1 MRYDPNKYEEK
12 YLNWK
17 KSKKLKDISKKNS
30 KILIEFLTDMEQGY
44 NVGRAGNRSY
54 SRLLNLKQRMR
65 WMMSLMEIHYKK
77 DCVIDFFNIKMR
89 KGKIKNRYGKP
100 YSSIPDYANVF
111 KSFWHWYQKRE
122 DDKDN
127 VVKDLTRFIDISP
140 MKTNTFVYLTIDD
153 VKKIAN
159 ASKFYYK
166 TLMWF
171 MFDSGIRSPT
181 ELMNVRCSDLEQ
193 MKDSN
198 NFELNI
204 RDEVS
209 KTFGRRIK
217 LLICSDLLKEFI
229 ATNELKN
236 QDYLFTKHPRTTNKY
251 IKRIAE
257 KVLGDKMTKAG
268 EGIKSIS
275 LYDFRHASACY
286 WLPRYKSE
294 SALKYRFGWKRGE
307 MIHRYTKLL
316 GMKDTIQE
324 SDMLLQSEA
333 KTKLEKEIEIMKTQ
347 NEIMQDKLKQMEEM
361 LTKTRIPL
369 TEKIIK
375 KNISRLTKEE
385 KNELGL

>member
-1 MRYDPNKYEEK
+1 
-12 YLNWK
+12 
-17 KSKKLKDISKKNS
+17 
-30 KILIEFLTDMEQGY
+30 
-44 NVGRAGNRSY
+44 
-54 SRLLNLKQRMR
+54 
-65 WMMSLMEIHYKK
+65 
-77 DCVIDFFNIKMR
+77 
-89 KGKIKNRYGKP
+89 
-100 YSSIPDYANVF
+100 
-111 KSFWHWYQKRE
+111 
-122 DDKDN
+122 
-127 VVKDLTRFIDISP
+127 